1 MTDTIDKI
9 GVGTSGPDTYGDHL
23 VAELLVAVEDGLQP
37 ESYLQARAAG
47 ASDADVRD
55 MLGWPQRP
63 LMSVYADARRRASHA
78 DLAKLSRA
86 ARSVAEQHRSFAA
99 VGRGVPIS
107 ELFEVLDWSDSTLG
121 VDRFDFYLLCRQFGS
136 SHEQM
141 LGCTTWA
148 FPCGSTRG
156 LDSVA
161 SSTMSWLPRS
171 SGTTAICM
179 PTPTDGTSD

>member
-141 LGCTTWA
+141 LEVHNLGIPMRLYTRARQRGVEHDELVAA
-148 FPCGSTRG
+148 FKRDNGDLHAYANGRY
-156 LDSVA
+156 V
-161 SSTMSWLPRS
+161 
-171 SGTTAICM
+171 
-179 PTPTDGTSD
+179 